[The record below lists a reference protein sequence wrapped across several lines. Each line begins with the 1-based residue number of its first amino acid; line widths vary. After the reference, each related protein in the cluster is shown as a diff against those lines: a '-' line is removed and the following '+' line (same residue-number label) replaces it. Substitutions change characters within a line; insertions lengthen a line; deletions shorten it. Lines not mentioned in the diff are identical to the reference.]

1 MKNNIINHISLSFDA
16 ISENEA
22 FARMTVAFFMA
33 QLNPTIDQVED
44 VKTAVS
50 EAVTNAIIHGYEVI
64 EDEAFI
70 QHGLCGHECIDKIK
84 NHETPGTET
93 KLKNSTKNSINNSI
107 NNSTKNQVHMK
118 CKYHGRELYVE
129 ISDDGVGIQDV
140 AKAMEPLY
148 TSKPQ
153 LDRSGMGFSF
163 MEAFMD
169 ELAVTSEPGH
179 GTTVKMKKIL

>member
-1 MKNNIINHISLSFDA
+1 
-16 ISENEA
+16 
-22 FARMTVAFFMA
+22 MTAAMFMA
-33 QLNPTIDQVED
+33 QLNPTLDDVED

-50 EAVTNAIIHGYEVI
+50 EAVTNAIIHGYEMG
-64 EDEAFI
+64 D
-70 QHGLCGHECIDKIK
+70 D
-84 NHETPGTET
+84 
-93 KLKNSTKNSINNSI
+93 SIFSGQANYQAVEEKSCP
-107 NNSTKNQVHMK
+107 QVHMN
-118 CKYHGRELYVE
+118 CSYIGRELYIE
-129 ISDDGVGIQDV
+129 ISDSGVGIQDV

-169 ELAVTSEPGH
+169 ALTVTSEPGH